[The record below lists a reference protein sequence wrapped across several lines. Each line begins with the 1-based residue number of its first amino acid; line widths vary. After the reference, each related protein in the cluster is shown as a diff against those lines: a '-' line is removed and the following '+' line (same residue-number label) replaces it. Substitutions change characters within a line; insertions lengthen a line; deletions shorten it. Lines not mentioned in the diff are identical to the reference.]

1 MADDPMSTDD
11 DNSSQLA
18 ESMSSSTIPNS
29 VDIVSNG
36 DVVFVLNDGTKLRV
50 HSAVLRMS
58 SAPFEAWFGPNFS
71 EGQDL
76 SEKNPKEIALPEDH
90 PAGMIFLC
98 KVLHHKVSATEPLPD
113 LDLLEK
119 FAYLVDKYLCCEAV
133 SVTAFTL
140 LTRWLTAACAAKF
153 QSDEHGRLLG
163 ISALLG
169 CSELFTLISKGLM
182 RYHSG
187 SFNTVKITDADN
199 YRLLPDTLVTI
210 AERALAWKIHIRETV
225 SRKIA
230 AFFRELGEGID
241 GRISHNCFNFSNS
254 MESTGYQ
261 VASCASV
268 LSARYSDHYRGPALT
283 DSLEAYFNYYI
294 VDHNGMNFSR
304 EWIHHTSEDPGVCR
318 FCSDSLAINE
328 LSSLIRNYVSKVKIS
343 FRGLCLDC
351 VRDAS
356 KEKSK
361 RERGF
366 CNTTHE
372 SLPWETVKTPEFSS
386 SPEST

>member
-1 MADDPMSTDD
+1 MADDPISTDD

-18 ESMSSSTIPNS
+18 ESMSSSTIPRS

-36 DVVFVLNDGTKLRV
+36 DVVFVLNDGSKLRV

-98 KVLHHKVSATEPLPD
+98 KALHHQVSATEPLPD

-140 LTRWLTAACAAKF
+140 LT
-153 QSDEHGRLLG
+153 
-163 ISALLG
+163 
-169 CSELFTLISKGLM
+169 
-182 RYHSG
+182 
-187 SFNTVKITDADN
+187 
-199 YRLLPDTLVTI
+199 P
-210 AERALAWKIHIRETV
+210 WKIHLRETV
-225 SRKIA
+225 SRKITG
-230 AFFRELGEGID
+230 FFRELGEGIN

-254 MESTGYQ
+254 MESTGRQ

-283 DSLEAYFNYYI
+283 DSLEAHFNYYI

-304 EWIHHTSEDPGVCR
+304 EWVHHTSEDPGVCR

-328 LSSLIRNYVSKVKIS
+328 LSSLIRNYMSRVKSS

-351 VRDAS
+351 VRDDS
-356 KEKSK
+356 KEKS
-361 RERGF
+361 ERKHRV
-366 CNTTHE
+366 CKIKHE
-372 SLPWETVKTPEFSS
+372 SLPWETIKTPEFSS
-386 SPEST
+386 SPESM